1 MKRILFILLP
11 LLLLIFTGVFISCD
25 FLLPAPLGRNNPFDD
40 EAQIGKFTLAPSG
53 SDSIVT
59 FWDWHDPLPIID
71 TDRVID
77 KIRIVHSKNN
87 RPSGIGLLID
97 KNVQEYTNNIDWQ
110 FNWTGLSNDRDHYF
124 ALYAHEKGGLWLA
137 PRHIYYYIDSSISDN
152 NIQLFP
158 VSPPSDDTNFIV
170 YEVLNPSFTPLDVTA
185 SIGYNW
191 NAGNFLVLEFNFYES
206 IYFDQFMLNLKN
218 TAPGLDVEVNIWVMK
233 KKLDNV
239 SDWTHFNSDDVL
251 DFDSLTTRM
260 VTIVDG
266 ADQTL
271 DFSEIVNRFS
281 VYYTKSIA
289 ITVNNS
295 LTVDITNWYIDTHY
309 WGEN

>member
-1 MKRILFILLP
+1 M
-11 LLLLIFTGVFISCD
+11 TGVQTC
-25 FLLPAPLGRNNPFDD
+25 A
-40 EAQIGKFTLAPSG
+40 
-53 SDSIVT
+53 
-59 FWDWHDPLPIID
+59 LPI
-71 TDRVID
+71 
-77 KIRIVHSKNN
+77 SNN
-87 RPSGIGLLID
+87 YG
-97 KNVQEYTNNIDWQ
+97 W
-110 FNWTGLSNDRDHYF
+110 
-124 ALYAHEKGGLWLA
+124 
-137 PRHIYYYIDSSISDN
+137 SS
-152 NIQLFP
+152 
-158 VSPPSDDTNFIV
+158 
-170 YEVLNPSFTPLDVTA
+170 
-185 SIGYNW
+185 
-191 NAGNFLVLEFNFYES
+191 GNFLVLEFGINDT

-218 TAPGLDVEVNIWVMK
+218 ILPVGDVEVNIWVMK

-271 DFSEIVNRFS
+271 DFSEIVNRSS

-309 WGEN
+309 WGKN